1 MQKNKGL
8 LLMNIGSPRS
18 YEVADVKKYLSAFLM
33 DEDVINLPFLLRWPL
48 VNLIIVPKRAPFSA
62 ENYKKVWMPEG
73 SPIVV
78 YTKRMSESLRKHLP
92 DFSIKMGLQYSM
104 PSVLDSLKDFQA
116 EGVQEIY
123 LAPMFPQY
131 ADATTKGTIK
141 AVQKA
146 LKMLNYSPTLKEI
159 KPFFD
164 HHSFMKTS
172 SEIALETLKNK
183 TVDHYVFSFHGL
195 PESHILKDKTCS
207 LSEECCSMP
216 RACLKNCYRAQCFM
230 TAKLMTQEM
239 GISKDQYT
247 VCFQSRLG
255 RAEWLK
261 PSTEDTIKKLAQD
274 GVKSIAVLC
283 PSFVSDC
290 IETLEEIGIG
300 GQEIFH
306 EHGGKD
312 FYLVPCVN
320 DDPRFVQGFSEIIR
334 DLEQGPS
341 SL

>member
-1 MQKNKGL
+1 MAFGKFNYCSQK
-8 LLMNIGSPRS
+8 SS
-18 YEVADVKKYLSAFLM
+18 
-33 DEDVINLPFLLRWPL
+33 
-48 VNLIIVPKRAPFSA
+48 FSA

-78 YTKRMSESLRKHLP
+78 YTKRMSESLKKYLP
-92 DFSIKMGLQYSM
+92 DFSIKMGLQYSV
-104 PSVLDSLKDFQA
+104 PSILDSLKKFQT

-146 LKMLNYSPTLKEI
+146 LKQLNYNPTLKEI
-159 KPFFD
+159 KPFFGHD
-164 HHSFMKTS
+164 SFIKTS
-172 SEIALETLKNK
+172 SAIALENLKNK
-183 TVDHYVFSFHGL
+183 HVGHYVFSFHGL

-207 LSEECCSMP
+207 LTEECCAMP

-230 TAKLMTQEM
+230 TAKLMAQEI

-300 GQEIFH
+300 GQEVFH

-320 DDPRFVQGFSEIIR
+320 DDSRFVQGFSEIIR
-334 DLEQGPS
+334 DLEQEPS